1 MLSFV
6 LSCISLFL
14 IFVMKSFIG
23 IVFAIAA
30 LIVALIKIKSKKTL
44 NYIGLFLSILML
56 IYSAFSFIV
65 ASKSV
70 NGIVNTSKA
79 KTYKNIEKSLA
90 NGAIITV
97 KQYEKECAK
106 SGSNCALPPTLREDL
121 DYAYGYDDFKST
133 LKNCDGYIDI
143 KYESLEWTA
152 KVYLKCPDYK
162 TDGYESKS
170 EY

>member
-44 NYIGLFLSILML
+44 DYIGLILSVLLL
-56 IYSAFSFIV
+56 IYSAFSLIV

-70 NGIVNTSKA
+70 NGIVNSSKE
-79 KTYKNIEKSLA
+79 KTYQSIEKSLA
-90 NGAIITV
+90 NGALITIN
-97 KQYEKECAK
+97 QREEECTK
-106 SGSNCALPPTLREDL
+106 SGSNCALPPTLRKDL
-121 DYAYGYDDFKST
+121 DYAYGYDDFKSS

-162 TDGYESKS
+162 TDGYRSK
-170 EY
+170 